1 MKKAAVFFLT
11 ALLFFSPVFLFPGLG
26 SNKGAETFL
35 LEEETPICLSFENYQ
50 RKEGW
55 TPVVLS
61 FGELNCLLWMD
72 ASGRVSE
79 RRETGAHFVEPVC
92 IIDELAQSLGHDANT
107 LYFEVYEQNEVRT
120 RWKLSPGGSPGTAR
134 TAGTVAKKIL
144 FRESGIELDLGN
156 LRLRLN
162 HTAWEFREFSPGLFQ
177 VQFHGPVMEVH
188 QKLVYEKAAGIIYST
203 QERNNRL
210 IPGTS
215 RTWAIKTQESGSQI
229 SGGN

>member
-1 MKKAAVFFLT
+1 MKKAAVFFWT
-11 ALLFFSPVFLFPGLG
+11 ALLLLFLSPVLLLPGPG
-26 SNKGAETFL
+26 SNEEAETFL

-50 RKEGW
+50 RKDGW

-79 RRETGAHFVEPVC
+79 LRETGAHFVEPVC
-92 IIDELAQSLGHDANT
+92 FIDELAQSLGQDADT
-107 LYFEVYEQNEVRT
+107 LYFEVYEQNQVRT
-120 RWKLSPGGSPGTAR
+120 RWRLSPGGAAG

-144 FRESGIELDLGN
+144 FRESGIELNLGN

-162 HTAWEFREFSPGLFQ
+162 HAAWDFQEFSPGLFQ
-177 VQFHGPVMEVH
+177 VQFHGPMVKVH
-188 QKLVYEKAAGIIYST
+188 QRLVYEKASGIIYST
-203 QERNNRL
+203 QEWNNRL
-210 IPGTS
+210 APGTG
-215 RTWAIKTQESGSQI
+215 RTWAIKTQESGGRI